1 MRSEPIVDRSAPAPS
16 TRRARVT
23 RAAAATGAVA
33 AALVL
38 SHHAP
43 SFAFLGPRGEL
54 FGWLAYATAVTAG
67 LPVAVMALGF
77 RRPISSWGWT
87 WGQSRLDAPWIALGA
102 LGAVALAW
110 VVSRAPEMQ
119 AHYPHYRFVKT
130 EPLLWIPSTLAF
142 ATYGLA
148 WETAFRGVLVLGVV
162 EDKGAPRWEGAAAV
176 ALQAVVYTV
185 AHLDK
190 PPLEAWLSFPAGLFF
205 GWAALRTRSILP
217 GFLVHFTLSVSV
229 NLFCVYG

>member
-23 RAAAATGAVA
+23 RAAAATGAVV

-54 FGWLAYATAVTAG
+54 FGWLAYATLVTAG

-102 LGAVALAW
+102 LGAVVLAW

-148 WETAFRGVLVLGVV
+148 WETAFRGVLVLGVAF
-162 EDKGAPRWEGAAAV
+162 DKGARRWEGAAAV